1 MDWIW
6 DLLKYKK
13 TICDSVVYANT
24 EKCLWLRRVFEYR
37 KMFCG
42 KQFFFE
48 RGQTVTKLPAVQ
60 TLVPAAAQADGL
72 CLLRNF
78 SGDVL
83 LQHFCCRMVMVT
95 EHPSITSRTADLWQS
110 LASQEHQTFIW
121 LPPGSCEWDYFGQQ
135 FVICSSRGREIQLN
149 FAIKNYKMFYNSK
162 SFESELYFWDA
173 HFLSFIRDL
182 ILKRICFG

>member
-13 TICDSVVYANT
+13 TICDLVVYANT
-24 EKCLWLRRVFEYR
+24 EKCLWLGRVFEYR

-83 LQHFCCRMVMVT
+83 FQHFCCRMVMVT
-95 EHPSITSRTADLWQS
+95 EHHATQTCDNPWHHRSAKPSSGY
-110 LASQEHQTFIW
+110 HQA
-121 LPPGSCEWDYFGQQ
+121 P
-135 FVICSSRGREIQLN
+135 VNEIVLV
-149 FAIKNYKMFYNSK
+149 NS
-162 SFESELYFWDA
+162 
-173 HFLSFIRDL
+173 LSFAHPEAGKSSGILPLKPIKCFTIQNCL
-182 ILKRICFG
+182 IVNSTSGMLTGCSL